1 MASSK
6 SFIKLRY
13 FPDNLVI
20 RTKLV
25 SDCSLVPFCLSKT
38 ETNGKMGKQTE
49 IDEEVYDLKIF
60 TGLGFTTRVHQVI
73 SN

>member
-1 MASSK
+1 LAQ
-6 SFIKLRY
+6 I

-25 SDCSLVPFCLSKT
+25 PDWSFVPFCLSKT

-49 IDEEVYDLKIF
+49 IDDAD
-60 TGLGFTTRVHQVI
+60 R
-73 SN
+73 